1 MRVGDFYNT
10 KIIPNSLQIQYEG
23 LDLNPEGIGVQP
35 MIANVTLG
43 FNFVGGSGLKESI
56 DKLQNALTFNYYA
69 NTEIYDDRADASD
82 IESSRIL
89 DQIFLA
95 GQTPP
100 PIPGV
105 NNATTNAGQDNN
117 SSIGRIVS
125 SSTSTEG
132 VTTGVISY
140 GEFMDRVVNETQ
152 TYFTNVVNKTKETVN
167 QYNNAVRQQWLL
179 ERNYTN
185 GNLNVDTPSV
195 NIFGK
200 PNNVEQ
206 RFNNIFDTLDKN
218 IKDGN
223 EGFIQYI
230 SEPSKNFSPQL
241 IRSIKEN
248 YYNLVSRKKSTFQ
261 NGVSTITQSLVN
273 QEQSYIQ
280 TLARLNILTFDRI
293 SGTGTDGFQAKNG
306 PVTVYT
312 TLGTEDVH
320 PTSTASDTL
329 LELVDD
335 AKKISQDIIAF
346 NAVIQSPSK
355 FTYAGTGTEYQG
367 TLVFELENGKSKA
380 VTTEQVFLP
389 FSVNPLFANGNY
401 SFRRVYMILSD
412 DIVDDK
418 KYETFKQQLI
428 GNVLNN
434 KTLLGNGSINLEK
447 IFDDYWILKAKPV
460 FLEENNITK
469 SFIDN
474 LEKTSLKNFLVYTPF
489 DKKTRDFTFTT
500 EDSGD
505 ESKKPSQENMIK
517 GLADT
522 TNQNTNINTWNDLG
536 DNATGAFISKAKL
549 N

>member
-1 MRVGDFYNT
+1 
-10 KIIPNSLQIQYEG
+10 
-23 LDLNPEGIGVQP
+23 
-35 MIANVTLG
+35 
-43 FNFVGGSGLKESI
+43 
-56 DKLQNALTFNYYA
+56 
-69 NTEIYDDRADASD
+69 
-82 IESSRIL
+82 
-89 DQIFLA
+89 
-95 GQTPP
+95 
-100 PIPGV
+100 
-105 NNATTNAGQDNN
+105 
-117 SSIGRIVS
+117 
-125 SSTSTEG
+125 
-132 VTTGVISY
+132 
-140 GEFMDRVVNETQ
+140 
-152 TYFTNVVNKTKETVN
+152 
-167 QYNNAVRQQWLL
+167 
-179 ERNYTN
+179 
-185 GNLNVDTPSV
+185 
-195 NIFGK
+195 
-200 PNNVEQ
+200 
-206 RFNNIFDTLDKN
+206 
-218 IKDGN
+218 
-223 EGFIQYI
+223 
-230 SEPSKNFSPQL
+230 
-241 IRSIKEN
+241 
-248 YYNLVSRKKSTFQ
+248 
-261 NGVSTITQSLVN
+261 
-273 QEQSYIQ
+273 
-280 TLARLNILTFDRI
+280 LARLNILTFDRI

-306 PVTVYT
+306 PVTIYT

-367 TLVFELENGKSKA
+367 TLVFELANGKSKA

-447 IFDDYWILKAKPV
+447 IFDDYWILKSKPV

-505 ESKKPSQENMIK
+505 QSKKPSQENMIK